1 MVPPTTISGNGLD
14 LKTQNAISLAVVHQK
29 LETGSLCKRQSR
41 HYSLP
46 QDAGK
51 AWKIGNDIHTV
62 ACGSLTQLH
71 MGFMRPYQAI
81 LRVADHKYAH
91 T

>member
-1 MVPPTTISGNGLD
+1 MISIDGCEGKLPKLPNF
-14 LKTQNAISLAVVHQK
+14 IS
-29 LETGSLCKRQSR
+29 
-41 HYSLP
+41 SLP

-71 MGFMRPYQAI
+71 MDFMRPYQAI

>member
-1 MVPPTTISGNGLD
+1 MYIHFSIV
-14 LKTQNAISLAVVHQK
+14 
-29 LETGSLCKRQSR
+29 
-41 HYSLP
+41 SLP

>member
-1 MVPPTTISGNGLD
+1 MDEI
-14 LKTQNAISLAVVHQK
+14 
-29 LETGSLCKRQSR
+29 LELFRA
-41 HYSLP
+41 HASLP

-51 AWKIGNDIHTV
+51 TWKIGNDIHTV
-62 ACGSLTQLH
+62 AYTAAHDHIWASV
-71 MGFMRPYQAI
+71 RPYHTI

>member
-1 MVPPTTISGNGLD
+1 MKMDVGRGQKGTPGVHTFLSSLLGKVYLAIYSHQS
-14 LKTQNAISLAVVHQK
+14 TQR
-29 LETGSLCKRQSR
+29 CR
-41 HYSLP
+41 
-46 QDAGK
+46 K

-71 MGFMRPYQAI
+71 MRPYQAI
-81 LRVADHKYAH
+81 LCVADHKYAH